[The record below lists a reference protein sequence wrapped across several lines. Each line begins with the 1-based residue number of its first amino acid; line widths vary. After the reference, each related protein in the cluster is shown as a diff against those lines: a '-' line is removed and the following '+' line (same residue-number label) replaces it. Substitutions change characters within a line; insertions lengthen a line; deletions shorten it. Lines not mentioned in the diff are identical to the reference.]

1 MVVAVYPFER
11 TKDRGNTQRELLL
24 GDMQYVLSSVN
35 ICSNFLSHL
44 NYIKI
49 STYDIYV
56 QEAPIET
63 DFMGRFYGS

>member
-1 MVVAVYPFER
+1 
-11 TKDRGNTQRELLL
+11 
-24 GDMQYVLSSVN
+24 MQYVLSSVN

-63 DFMGRFYGS
+63 DFMGRFYGSWARLYSATIDCWKYTSCFQSAY